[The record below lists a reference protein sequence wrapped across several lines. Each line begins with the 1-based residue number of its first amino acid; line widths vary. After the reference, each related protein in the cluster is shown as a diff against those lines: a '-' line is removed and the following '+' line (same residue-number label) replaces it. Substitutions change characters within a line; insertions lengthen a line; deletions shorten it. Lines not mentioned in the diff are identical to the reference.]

1 MAAMAFIAFCKAM
14 RLLRWMVMPL
24 VRCVDAILC
33 DDSVH
38 DTLKIVLIGIVVYYG
53 FHFIV
58 GFIAFYKDTT
68 A

>member
-1 MAAMAFIAFCKAM
+1 M
-14 RLLRWMVMPL
+14 RLLRWLVMPL